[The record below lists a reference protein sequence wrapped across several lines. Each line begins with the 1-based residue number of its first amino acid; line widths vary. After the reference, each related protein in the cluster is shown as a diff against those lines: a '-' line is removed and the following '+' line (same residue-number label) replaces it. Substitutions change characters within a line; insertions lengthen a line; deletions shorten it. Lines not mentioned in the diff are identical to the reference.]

1 MIEPS
6 TESTIEIFSRAPGGN
21 KPSEDLSSVLFIV
34 KSFISISLLFCE
46 MNMQQKYQNNT
57 GYIKVRQNLTKIQI
71 IPKNIIIVFN
81 GYININLLLPGR
93 FGWTRSKLGTR
104 II

>member
-1 MIEPS
+1 MHLKIRMLHFIYSIPHINFINTYFKKLIEPS

-46 MNMQQKYQNNT
+46 INMQQN
-57 GYIKVRQNLTKIQI
+57 IKTIQAI
-71 IPKNIIIVFN
+71 
-81 GYININLLLPGR
+81 
-93 FGWTRSKLGTR
+93 
-104 II
+104 